1 MIAPELADILV
12 CPACK
17 GLVAQDVPAQ
27 TLVCRS
33 CQLAFPVR
41 NHGGKMLPVMLV
53 EEAIPTA
60 AQGGQQRH
68 AGIVK
73 MVSNCGQAC
82 PPQYIPVCRDLLYQG
97 RHPEPRS

>member
-27 TLVCRS
+27 ALVCRS

-53 EEAIPTA
+53 EEASPIADATDA
-60 AQGGQQRH
+60 ADAAD
-68 AGIVK
+68 AGNQA
-73 MVSNCGQAC
+73 SNEG
-82 PPQYIPVCRDLLYQG
+82 
-97 RHPEPRS
+97 